1 MRGLKIQNVCIRKI
15 LSGEK
20 TMEVRSR
27 RYDVLGQRLA
37 LGNSGNG
44 LVEGYATVK
53 EIVEIPLSKI
63 PKYES
68 KHLATKWLLERYGN
82 KEDVNNVKMK
92 NSDSLYGY
100 CLTNVKKENNAFA
113 YPKSASIWFDLE

>member
-1 MRGLKIQNVCIRKI
+1 MRGLKIQNVWIRKI

-27 RYDVLGQRLA
+27 RYDVLGQRIA

-44 LVEGYATVK
+44 LVDGYAFVQ
-53 EIVEIPLSKI
+53 EIVEIPLARI

-68 KHLATKWLLERYGN
+68 KHIATKWLLQRYGN
-82 KEDVNNVKMK
+82 KGA
-92 NSDSLYGY
+92 LYGY
-100 CLTNVKKENNAFA
+100 CLSEVNGYFQ
-113 YPKSASIWFDLE
+113 Y

>member
-1 MRGLKIQNVCIRKI
+1 
-15 LSGEK
+15 
-20 TMEVRSR
+20 MEVRSR
-27 RYDVLGQRLA
+27 RYDVLGQRIA

-68 KHLATKWLLERYGN
+68 KHLATEWLLKQYGD
-82 KEDVNNVKMK
+82 KEA
-92 NSDSLYGY
+92 LYGY
-100 CLTNVKKENNAFA
+100 CLINVKKETKPFMYTKNR
-113 YPKSASIWFDLE
+113 SVWFTLM